1 MAEENKNTIE
11 ETDEINETADT
22 ADEVGTAEAVV
33 SASEDSTDDNGEA
46 EIAEKKEGKIVDD
59 ILEIVEST
67 LLTVFVVIMIFTY
80 LLHPITV
87 EGTSMNDT
95 LFKNDR
101 VFMSTVYFGPHYGD
115 IIVINN
121 DAAYLLDENGEAVKK
136 DITGSDY
143 KECLIKR
150 VIAEPGQ
157 TIDIDP
163 EKEEVLIDG
172 KVLDEPYIKD
182 TINSLSFTAFDFPI
196 TIPEGYYFAMGDN
209 RRVSADSRNPA
220 IGLIKKDQIYGKAII
235 RYYPLKDFKFLT
247 FRK

>member
-1 MAEENKNTIE
+1 MAEENKDNIE
-11 ETDEINETADT
+11 KTEEINETA
-22 ADEVGTAEAVV
+22 ALSDEEIKEEASVT
-33 SASEDSTDDNGEA
+33 SSEDNSESDA
-46 EIAEKKEGKIVDD
+46 ETAKAEKKESKIVDD

-95 LFKNDR
+95 LFKDDR

-121 DAAYLLDENGEAVKK
+121 DAAYLLDENGEIVKR
-136 DITGSDY
+136 DIDGSSY

-182 TINSLSFTAFDFPI
+182 TINTLSFTAFDFPI

-209 RRVSADSRNPA
+209 RRVSADSRNPD
-220 IGLIKKDQIYGKAII
+220 IGLIKKDQIYGKALI
-235 RYYPLKDFKFLT
+235 RYFPVKDFKFLT
-247 FRK
+247 FKK

>member
-1 MAEENKNTIE
+1 MAEENKNTVEETEEIIE
-11 ETDEINETADT
+11 EAA
-22 ADEVGTAEAVV
+22 ADEEITAEDVV
-33 SASEDSTDDNGEA
+33 LVSDDSTEDSSEA

-95 LFKNDR
+95 LFKQDR

-136 DITGSDY
+136 DISGSTY

-172 KVLDEPYIKD
+172 KALDEPYIKD

-209 RRVSADSRNPA
+209 RRVSADSRNPD

>member
-11 ETDEINETADT
+11 ESE
-22 ADEVGTAEAVV
+22 EVSEAV
-33 SASEDSTDDNGEA
+33 SAEEENAVEAAVPAADDSADNDEEA
-46 EIAEKKEGKIVDD
+46 AKAEKKEGRIVDD
-59 ILEIVEST
+59 ILEIIEST

-95 LFKNDR
+95 LFKDDR

-136 DITGSDY
+136 DISNSSY

-172 KVLDEPYIKD
+172 KVIDEPYIKE
-182 TINSLSFTAFDFPI
+182 TINTLSFTAFDFPI

-209 RRVSADSRNPA
+209 RRVSADSRNPD

-235 RYYPLKDFKFLT
+235 RYYPVKDFKFLK
-247 FRK
+247 FKK

>member
-1 MAEENKNTIE
+1 MSEDNKNSIE
-11 ETDEINETADT
+11 ESEVVIDTKDSVEDTEVTTDDVVNVNE
-22 ADEVGTAEAVV
+22 
-33 SASEDSTDDNGEA
+33 EDSK
-46 EIAEKKEGKIVDD
+46 AEKKEGKIVDD
-59 ILEIVEST
+59 LLEIIEST

-95 LFKNDR
+95 LYKGDR
-101 VFMSTVYFGPHYGD
+101 VFMSTVYLGPHYGD

-121 DAAYLLDENGEAVKK
+121 DVAYLLDDNGEVIEK
-136 DITGSDY
+136 DISNSSY
-143 KECLIKR
+143 KKCLIKR

-172 KVLDEPYIKD
+172 KVIDEPYIKE
-182 TINSLSFTAFDFPI
+182 TINSLSYTAFDFPI

-209 RRVSADSRNPA
+209 RRVSADSRNPD

-235 RYYPLKDFKFLT
+235 RYYPLKDFKFLK
-247 FRK
+247 FSK

>member
-1 MAEENKNTIE
+1 M
-11 ETDEINETADT
+11 
-22 ADEVGTAEAVV
+22 
-33 SASEDSTDDNGEA
+33 
-46 EIAEKKEGKIVDD
+46 
-59 ILEIVEST
+59 
-67 LLTVFVVIMIFTY
+67 
-80 LLHPITV
+80 
-87 EGTSMNDT
+87 
-95 LFKNDR
+95 
-101 VFMSTVYFGPHYGD
+101 
-115 IIVINN
+115 
-121 DAAYLLDENGEAVKK
+121 
-136 DITGSDY
+136 Y

-209 RRVSADSRNPA
+209 RRVSADSRNPD

>member
-1 MAEENKNTIE
+1 MAEENKNTVE
-11 ETDEINETADT
+11 ETDEIIEEAA
-22 ADEVGTAEAVV
+22 ADEESTAEAVA
-33 SASEDSTDDNGEA
+33 SASDDSAEDSGEA
-46 EIAEKKEGKIVDD
+46 EIAEKKEVKIVDD

-121 DAAYLLDENGEAVKK
+121 DAAYLLDEKGEAVKK
-136 DITGSDY
+136 DITGSTY

-209 RRVSADSRNPA
+209 RRVSADSRNPD

>member
-1 MAEENKNTIE
+1 MSEDNKNTIE
-11 ETDEINETADT
+11 ESEIVIDTKDSLEDTEVTSNNVINDNE
-22 ADEVGTAEAVV
+22 EEA
-33 SASEDSTDDNGEA
+33 SK
-46 EIAEKKEGKIVDD
+46 AEKKEGKIVDD
-59 ILEIVEST
+59 LLEIIEST

-95 LFKNDR
+95 LFKDDR

-121 DAAYLLDENGEAVKK
+121 DVAYLLDENGEVIEK
-136 DITGSDY
+136 DISESSY

-172 KVLDEPYIKD
+172 KVIDEPYIKE
-182 TINSLSFTAFDFPI
+182 TINTLTYTAFDFPI

-209 RRVSADSRNPA
+209 RRVSADSRNPD

-235 RYYPLKDFKFLT
+235 RYYPIKNFKFLK
-247 FRK
+247 FSK

>member
-1 MAEENKNTIE
+1 MSEDNKNTIE
-11 ETDEINETADT
+11 ESEIVIDTKDSMEDTEVTSNNVINDNE
-22 ADEVGTAEAVV
+22 EEA
-33 SASEDSTDDNGEA
+33 SK
-46 EIAEKKEGKIVDD
+46 AEKKEGKIVDD
-59 ILEIVEST
+59 LLEIIEST

-95 LFKNDR
+95 LFKDDR

-121 DAAYLLDENGEAVKK
+121 DVAYLLDENGEVIEK
-136 DITGSDY
+136 DISESPY

-172 KVLDEPYIKD
+172 KVIDEPYIKE
-182 TINSLSFTAFDFPI
+182 TINTLTYTAFDFPI

-209 RRVSADSRNPA
+209 RRVSADSRNPE
-220 IGLIKKDQIYGKAII
+220 
-235 RYYPLKDFKFLT
+235 
-247 FRK
+247 

>member
-1 MAEENKNTIE
+1 MAEENKNTVEETEEIIE
-11 ETDEINETADT
+11 EAA
-22 ADEVGTAEAVV
+22 ADEEITAEAVV
-33 SASEDSTDDNGEA
+33 AASDDSTEDSGEA

-95 LFKNDR
+95 LFKKDR

-136 DITGSDY
+136 DITGSTY

-209 RRVSADSRNPA
+209 RRVSADSRNPD

>member
-1 MAEENKNTIE
+1 MSEDNKNTIE
-11 ETDEINETADT
+11 ESEIVIDTKDSMEDTEVTSNNVINDNE
-22 ADEVGTAEAVV
+22 EEA
-33 SASEDSTDDNGEA
+33 SK
-46 EIAEKKEGKIVDD
+46 AEKKEGKIVDD
-59 ILEIVEST
+59 LLEIIEST

-95 LFKNDR
+95 LFKDDR

-121 DAAYLLDENGEAVKK
+121 DVAYLLDENGEVIEK
-136 DITGSDY
+136 DISESPY

-172 KVLDEPYIKD
+172 KVIDEPYIKE
-182 TINSLSFTAFDFPI
+182 TINTLTYTAFDFPI

-209 RRVSADSRNPA
+209 RRVSADSRNPD

-235 RYYPLKDFKFLT
+235 RYYPIKNFKFLK
-247 FRK
+247 FSK

>member
-1 MAEENKNTIE
+1 MAEENKNTVE
-11 ETDEINETADT
+11 ETDEIIEEAA
-22 ADEVGTAEAVV
+22 ADEESTAEAVA
-33 SASEDSTDDNGEA
+33 SASDDSAEDSGEA

-121 DAAYLLDENGEAVKK
+121 DAAYLLDEKGEVVKK
-136 DITGSDY
+136 DITGSTY

-209 RRVSADSRNPA
+209 RRVSADSRNPD